1 MYVDSLRVSHAR
13 RTQITERTL
22 TRMHT
27 VFVLPITIVRWTTYL
42 PQLFS
47 CDFLFLILSEE
58 ISLRKSM
65 VKKETRIIKNYSN
78 NAYLQEQGN
87 YEPKTETNKP
97 YKTARSPF
105 LFPTKGSGQWPI
117 TRVKLTLRV
126 RKMQVTFHC
135 NIRYS
140 AAVGLKSN
148 RSCQLLQNCVFTI
161 YWIVQQVPWNK
172 IKNIHENKQGI
183 LLAWTCYKWDG
194 NRYSLR
200 WQWIYPNGMGEKR
213 RGGWWNN
220 FYHTKASFRW
230 SWSSRGFKRDKY
242 FSQEHSE
249 SFLHVTNFW
258 VQFFFHVFPEYQSCK
273 EHIF

>member
-1 MYVDSLRVSHAR
+1 MHRECDFFGKNIRKKRWFGQLVDLWVGMYVDSLRVSHAH

-87 YEPKTETNKP
+87 YEPRTETNKP

-135 NIRYS
+135 NIRYL

-148 RSCQLLQNCVFTI
+148 RSCQLL
-161 YWIVQQVPWNK
+161 
-172 IKNIHENKQGI
+172 
-183 LLAWTCYKWDG
+183 
-194 NRYSLR
+194 
-200 WQWIYPNGMGEKR
+200 
-213 RGGWWNN
+213 
-220 FYHTKASFRW
+220 
-230 SWSSRGFKRDKY
+230 
-242 FSQEHSE
+242 
-249 SFLHVTNFW
+249 
-258 VQFFFHVFPEYQSCK
+258 
-273 EHIF
+273 